1 MALKSVSFASETST
15 GVSITPDE
23 YSIYC
28 RDSSYRYISTY
39 SYDQHLTTGKIY
51 IEFGADKNYSST
63 MGLYNLVYIK
73 DSEKI
78 ISGIED
84 YDIKDKTVIG
94 ILIDLDASTITYWRD
109 NQLYKTDNVNFT
121 NKKISI
127 TVGIARD
134 CRLFF
139 NFGQQSFI
147 YPPSEPYIT
156 LSYFYNSCK
165 FLIKQ
170 GIFYYSILP
179 DYYEPAAKTFI
190 PLTLAGGVLP
200 NAEDINL
207 YGFDDINDL
216 HQDITVGDETF
227 KPIDKLFDE
236 FEIRYIN

>member
-1 MALKSVSFASETST
+1 
-15 GVSITPDE
+15 
-23 YSIYC
+23 
-28 RDSSYRYISTY
+28 
-39 SYDQHLTTGKIY
+39 
-51 IEFGADKNYSST
+51 

-216 HQDITVGDETF
+216 HQDITVRDETF
-227 KPIDKLFDE
+227 KPIDKLSKS
-236 FEIRYIN
+236 FEIKMYKLK

>member
-23 YSIYC
+23 YSIFC

-73 DSEKI
+73 DTEKI

-84 YDIKDKTVIG
+84 HNIKDKTVIG

-170 GIFYYSILP
+170 GMFYYSILP
-179 DYYEPAAKTFI
+179 DYYDPVAKTFI
-190 PLTLAGGVLP
+190 PLPCGVLP
-200 NAEDINL
+200 NVEDINNM
-207 YGFDDINDL
+207 GFDNISSI
-216 HQDITVGDETF
+216 ITLLTVNNETF
-227 KPIDKLFDE
+227 RPIDKLMGA
-236 FEIRYIN
+236 FELKCYILK